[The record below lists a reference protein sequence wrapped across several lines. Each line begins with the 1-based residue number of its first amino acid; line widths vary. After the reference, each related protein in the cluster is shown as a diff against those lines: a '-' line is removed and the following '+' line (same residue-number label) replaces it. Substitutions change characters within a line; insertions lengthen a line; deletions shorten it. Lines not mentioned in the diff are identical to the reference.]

1 MANINEIKQQIQ
13 KLPSM
18 SELKAEDYADEGKL
32 AEQLVIAVGKDLKPT
47 QLRKIFHHVKDLQ
60 KELNNDPDKKFD
72 RSKVALIMPALAYAV
87 GRGLIPNDFYEVMK
101 MVFGAEKCKTRED
114 FITAANFL
122 EAVMAYH
129 KYHEKMKTF
138 QQQK

>member
-1 MANINEIKQQIQ
+1 MQSIVEIKQEIQ

-18 SELKAEDYADEGKL
+18 SALKTEDYADEGKL
-32 AEQLVIAVGKDLKPT
+32 AENLVLIVGKALKPT

-60 KELNNDPDKKFD
+60 KELESHHDEKFD

-87 GRGLIPNDFYEVMK
+87 GRELIPKDFYEVMK
-101 MVFGAEKCKTRED
+101 MIFGAEKCKTRED

-122 EAVMAYH
+122 EAVLAYH
-129 KYHEKMKTF
+129 KYHDKMKTF
-138 QQQK
+138 QR